1 MGGSRVDII
10 SFKRGIN
17 RWDRDYTA
25 AFRFEY
31 TADLEKRIRD
41 VRFHD
46 EESNRSAAIPW
57 QVLRRFLTGATDA
70 PYTTVAGTTL
80 SKVGDHLFLSDPHGL
95 AIPVQKD
102 QMRILSRAAENVEN
116 DLTGDVRSLRQRIT
130 GA

>member
-1 MGGSRVDII
+1 MDII

-17 RWDRDYTA
+17 HWDRDYTA

-31 TADLEKRIRD
+31 TADLEKKIRE

-46 EESNRSAAIPW
+46 EESNRSASIPW
-57 QVLRRFLTGATDA
+57 QVLRRFLKGVTDA

-95 AIPVQKD
+95 AIPIHAD
-102 QMRILSRAAENVEN
+102 QIDILSRAAKNVEN
-116 DLTGDVRSLRQRIT
+116 DLSGDVRSLRQRIT
-130 GA
+130 GI